1 MSNNVEEIE
10 IIINQRNLNIT
21 SSNEISPTVTSND
34 KTEENN
40 TMLTNLND
48 EYHSNNECPI
58 CFSTI
63 PKEQLYITNCNHVFC
78 KYCLDKWFNK
88 SKFNCPSCRKNIYY
102 IKYLNEL
109 IKLVIIKNQTIEE
122 RTIVHQLVIPE
133 DSILL
138 KKKRY
143 YALFASC
150 FTNLIFVS
158 FNLYFICEYL

>member
-1 MSNNVEEIE
+1 MSNNVEEID
-10 IIINQRNLNIT
+10 IIINQNNLNTT
-21 SSNEISPTVTSND
+21 SSND

-40 TMLTNLND
+40 KMSNNLINLND

-58 CFSTI
+58 CFNTI
-63 PKEQLYITNCNHVFC
+63 SKEQLYITNCNHVFC
-78 KYCLDKWFNK
+78 KSCLDKWFNK

-102 IKYLNEL
+102 VKYLNEL
-109 IKLVIIKNQTIEE
+109 IKIIIKNQIIQE
-122 RTIVHQLVIPE
+122 RIIHQNLDIPE

-138 KKKRY
+138 KKTKY
-143 YALFASC
+143 YALFVGC

>member
-1 MSNNVEEIE
+1 MSNNLEEIE
-10 IIINQRNLNIT
+10 IIINQRNLNTT
-21 SSNEISPTVTSND
+21 SSNEISPTVISND
-34 KTEENN
+34 KTKENN
-40 TMLTNLND
+40 TMITNLND
-48 EYHSNNECPI
+48 DYDSNNECPI
-58 CFSTI
+58 CFNTI

-78 KYCLDKWFNK
+78 KSCLDKWFNK

-102 IKYLNEL
+102 VKYLNEL

-143 YALFASC
+143 YALIVGC
-150 FTNLIFVS
+150 FTNVIFVS